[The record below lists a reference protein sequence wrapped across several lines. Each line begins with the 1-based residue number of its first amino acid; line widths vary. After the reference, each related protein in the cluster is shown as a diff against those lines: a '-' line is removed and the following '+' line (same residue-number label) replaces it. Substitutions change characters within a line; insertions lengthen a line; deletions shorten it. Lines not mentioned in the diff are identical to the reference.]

1 MPSPWH
7 GPDQVHRLKENLI
20 QQRQQ
25 RRLQRQ
31 GSAARALHPF
41 FENQGF
47 QHICLPT
54 KARVLAGQ
62 LCSGLHKLNVNNNR
76 IFDIYYSY
84 CNVVAIL
91 VHNERWRRALIPS
104 ATIQGT
110 VYTLSYQTCLSISW
124 YQIRIRHSQ
133 LQFFV
138 GHPAPFHFTSYA
150 WSITLLF
157 WRYVIDVLLSNT
169 TSHHLNPKTD
179 VLQGLALSLHLYSVY
194 INQLPAWLRP

>member
-110 VYTLSYQTCLSISW
+110 VYTLSYQTCLSIS
-124 YQIRIRHSQ
+124 
-133 LQFFV
+133 
-138 GHPAPFHFTSYA
+138 
-150 WSITLLF
+150 
-157 WRYVIDVLLSNT
+157 
-169 TSHHLNPKTD
+169 
-179 VLQGLALSLHLYSVY
+179 
-194 INQLPAWLRP
+194 